1 MYTTI
6 SEFVEDWR
14 RESGIS
20 LKVLRALTDT
30 SLQQKSDAD
39 ANPLG
44 RIAYHMAKMI
54 GGTGSALGLEVLA
67 PPREAEP
74 PSVAAQIADE
84 FEKAAKSLIDQA
96 SIKLTDAKLSE
107 DISLFGR
114 TMPLASALQTLIRH
128 QIHHRGQISVLMRSA
143 GVVVPGIYGPSREET
158 AALRA
163 KQK

>member
-20 LKVLRALTDT
+20 LKVLRGLTDA
-30 SLQQKSDAD
+30 SLSQKSDPE
-39 ANPLG
+39 ANALG

-54 GGTGSALGLEVLA
+54 GGTATGLGLQVLA

-74 PSVAAQIADE
+74 PSSAAQIALE
-84 FEKAAKSLIDQA
+84 YEKAAQSLIDQA
-96 SIKLTDAKLSE
+96 TANLTDGKLASE
-107 DISLFGR
+107 ISLFGR
-114 TMPLASALQTLIRH
+114 TMPLAVALQTLIRH
-128 QIHHRGQISVLMRSA
+128 QIHHRGQMSVLMRSA

-163 KQK
+163 QQK